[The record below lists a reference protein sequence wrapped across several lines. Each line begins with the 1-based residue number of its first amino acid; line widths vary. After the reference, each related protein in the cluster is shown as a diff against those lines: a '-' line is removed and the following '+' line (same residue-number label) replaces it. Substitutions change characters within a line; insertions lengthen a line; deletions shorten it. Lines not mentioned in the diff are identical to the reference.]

1 MRIPAPFTPRPPR
14 IVRPW
19 IATVCPGMTW
29 KTRNVEDCAS
39 LATVSRFGPGPWI
52 EMLLLMASSA
62 AGQGDC
68 LSIEGGIEINNV
80 VPSPAPWTA
89 ARSEPG
95 PLSARVVTGKKPEPF
110 GKEGGPAQAPP
121 SKAKR
126 SRPLRRRTGR
136 GKGKEEKESLM
147 RAMS

>member
-1 MRIPAPFTPRPPR
+1 MEDPEGRGLSISRHREQICSGT
-14 IVRPW
+14 
-19 IATVCPGMTW
+19 CD
-29 KTRNVEDCAS
+29 RNVRIDGK
-39 LATVSRFGPGPWI
+39 LP
-52 EMLLLMASSA
+52 
-62 AGQGDC
+62 AGQGDR
-68 LSIEGGIEINNV
+68 LSVEGGIEINRGPV
-80 VPSPAPWTA
+80 AGAFDRSAER
-89 ARSEPG
+89 AR